1 MQRII
6 FRAIAA
12 GQAAVLARRM
22 AQSRLTRL
30 ALTVAVA
37 NDRFISAGT
46 KPLAER

>member
-6 FRAIAA
+6 FRAIVA

-22 AQSRLTRL
+22 AQSRLTCF

>member
-6 FRAIAA
+6 FRPIVA

-22 AQSRLTRL
+22 AQSRPTRF

>member
-6 FRAIAA
+6 FRAIVA
-12 GQAAVLARRM
+12 GQAAVSARRM
-22 AQSRLTRL
+22 GAKPLAGF

-37 NDRFISAGT
+37 NDRLTSAGT